1 MSSSKNAVSYSTE
14 WCSSMPFLDWFA
26 NLAQSQSLR
35 SRILNDPYYRFQSL
49 EEIEIAAS
57 LGIRIDAN
65 QAGVDDWLRLPGL
78 SIHQA
83 RTLVDL
89 TQTGVYFHSLE
100 DVAAVLNQP
109 PHRLKPWE
117 PILQFCHYE
126 EDSVYTIQPINANTA
141 SVTALTRIPDVDLYL
156 AKAIVQN
163 RPYRNLPHLQQQLSL
178 SKELTAK
185 LMHYLKF

>member
-1 MSSSKNAVSYSTE
+1 
-14 WCSSMPFLDWFA
+14 MPILNWFA
-26 NLAQSQSLR
+26 NLTHSHSLR

-57 LGIRIDAN
+57 LGIQIDVN

-89 TQTGVYFHSLE
+89 TQSGIYFHSLE
-100 DVAAVLNQP
+100 DVAAALNQP
-109 PHRLKPWE
+109 PARLKPWE
-117 PILQFCHYE
+117 PILRFCHYE
-126 EDSVYTIQPINANTA
+126 ADSIYTIQPINANTA
-141 SVTALTRIPDVDLYL
+141 SVQALTRIPVVDLYL

-163 RPYRNLPHLQQQLSL
+163 RPYRNLPHLQRRLSL
-178 SKELTAK
+178 SKELTAQ
-185 LMHYLKF
+185 LVHYLKF